1 MKAVMLAH
9 LTIKDQDQFAEY
21 VKASAP
27 SLEAA
32 GAKFVLRGKINSVL
46 AGQHPHNIMAVIEF
60 PDIAALTKWYNS
72 KEYQKIVSLRDRAA
86 DVTFISYEVA

>member
-9 LTIKDQDQFAEY
+9 VTIKDQKQFAAYAE
-21 VKASAP
+21 ASAP

-46 AGQHPHNIMAVIEF
+46 AGEHPHNIMAVIEF
-60 PDIAALTKWYNS
+60 TDIASLTKWYNS
-72 KEYQKIVSLRDRAA
+72 EEYQKIIPLRNQAA